1 VALQV
6 KAKWTFRL
14 EDGGGSEERQRRRPH
29 DTHVGAHRRL
39 SQVNQR
45 PHKWSYRSI
54 DVDDDHRSETQ
65 KKPSR
70 AVTIH
75 SRKSR
80 DSGWPV
86 RGVTLLR
93 PEIAL
98 HWTWTGTLETV
109 KNFVAGSCCMLVK
122 VRSGVRRL

>member
-1 VALQV
+1 MALQV

-29 DTHVGAHRRL
+29 DTHVRSA
-39 SQVNQR
+39 SSAVASEPTTAQVEL
-45 PHKWSYRSI
+45 PI